1 MDALVDN
8 IQNRFSDVGV
18 LNALASLLDPQKATQ
33 VYQLLA
39 ENEFNKY
46 GANEIDTICEHYNVT
61 VNPDKLKREW
71 MTLTHTLVQDFSSTK
86 QVMQTLALDE
96 TLPSLYPTFSK
107 LSAIPVSTADCERGF
122 STVKGIKTAP
132 RNRLKTETLDMLI
145 RISSE
150 GPDST
155 LNLIMRHVFGH

>member
-33 VYQLLA
+33 VYQSLA

-61 VNPDKLKREW
+61 VNPDTLKREW
-71 MTLTHTLVQDFSSTK
+71 MTLKHTLVQDFSSTK
-86 QVMQTLALDE
+86 QVMQTLASDK
-96 TLPSLYPTFSK
+96 TLSLLYPTFSK
-107 LSAIPVSTADCERGF
+107 LSAMALVIPVYC
-122 STVKGIKTAP
+122 
-132 RNRLKTETLDMLI
+132 RLRTW
-145 RISSE
+145 
-150 GPDST
+150 
-155 LNLIMRHVFGH
+155 VFHHQEN